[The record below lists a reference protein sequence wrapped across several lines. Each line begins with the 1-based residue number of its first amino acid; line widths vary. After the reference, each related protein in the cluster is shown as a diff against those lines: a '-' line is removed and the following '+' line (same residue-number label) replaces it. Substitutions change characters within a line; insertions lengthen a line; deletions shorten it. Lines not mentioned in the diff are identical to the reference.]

1 MIKTENLLNIGYVDD
16 DVVFQV
22 LMKRLTKH
30 FNTVNR
36 IFQFY
41 HGIDALEFLNEHKEN
56 PEILPDI
63 LFVDINMP
71 IMDGWEFIDE
81 FIKIDKGNLSPIKI
95 YVCSSSEAEK
105 DLNKFKEYE
114 RLERY
119 IVKPLTKL
127 AMENIIDEIANS

>member
-1 MIKTENLLNIGYVDD
+1 MKVEKVLNIGYVDD
-16 DVVFQV
+16 DVVFQI
-22 LMKRLTKH
+22 LIKRLTKH
-30 FNTVNR
+30 FQSVNR

-41 HGIDALEFLNEHKEN
+41 NGIDALDFLQKNREN
-56 PEILPDI
+56 PDLLPNI

-81 FIKIDKGNLSPIKI
+81 FIKIERDNPIPIKI
-95 YVCSSSEAEK
+95 FVCSSSESNK
-105 DLNKFKEYE
+105 DMNKFKEYE

-127 AMENIIDEIANS
+127 AMENILNELTNS